1 MPLEQKVLMPARPIP
16 GQKFVQPMS
25 RMGGDAGEDIG
36 EPGLRVDAVHFA
48 VMMRLYLAAVR
59 RPPRS
64 DPQNSQDFRP
74 RAMPRNPLSAALLEA
89 HTSVPEE

>member
-1 MPLEQKVLMPARPIP
+1 MPARISASQACGSMPFI
-16 GQKFVQPMS
+16 
-25 RMGGDAGEDIG
+25 
-36 EPGLRVDAVHFA
+36 FA

>member
-36 EPGLRVDAVHFA
+36 EPGLRVDAVHF
-48 VMMRLYLAAVR
+48 R
-59 RPPRS
+59 
-64 DPQNSQDFRP
+64 
-74 RAMPRNPLSAALLEA
+74 
-89 HTSVPEE
+89 